1 MNLRASLRSKLIIG
15 FLAVT
20 VPLFIL
26 LMYNNLY
33 AMDVVRAQVG
43 QSNKNLL
50 AMYMNEIDRTLE
62 DTESYVYNFVVQNSD
77 LSVYGKAKT
86 GSADYFFS
94 KVRLQNKMMSDII
107 RYPNVNMFF
116 VYSRSD
122 RELLSTSFRGGDFAK
137 MESVSKALKNF
148 ISEQNDSTLSEKK
161 WKVLQRGGE
170 LAMVRLIKTDNDQL
184 VGVWMDVDKLMI
196 PLNYLNLGDQ
206 GQALFVSN
214 QGKPLTKTTIREL
227 QAPSY
232 TLSLPAAT
240 ELYRTLRTIQE
251 KKYLIV
257 ATASRKASIHLA
269 VLVPESTLLQQL
281 PYFQRLLYVIPL
293 IGMVVLA
300 IYLLLLQRTL
310 LKPMYYLIKGMR
322 RIKRGELET
331 RLAGASSKEFMIIND
346 TFNDMV
352 AQIHDLK
359 IDVYEEHIRTQ
370 KAELKH
376 LQVQINPHF
385 LLNAINI
392 IYNLAELNK
401 TDLIKKMSKHITK
414 YFRFVTRTNLNAVSV
429 SKELEHIESYLEI
442 QQLRFPN
449 YLRYE
454 ISLDTELANEAIPP
468 LIIQPFV
475 ENAVIHGFV
484 MGKEPFVIQ
493 VMVIRPTQLDAPYY
507 EVHIADNGVGMGHE
521 QLEEL
526 QRNDL
531 NADFEDGHLGIWNV
545 RHRLKLQYGTASE
558 LTFEQRVPKGTLVIM
573 RIPRS
578 KTYVIE
584 GGQSSHVQDIA
595 SR

>member
-1 MNLRASLRSKLIIG
+1 MNIRASLRSKLIIG

-20 VPLFIL
+20 VPLFVL
-26 LMYNNLY
+26 LMYNNFY
-33 AMDVVRAQVG
+33 AMDVVRTQVG

-50 AMYMNEIDRTLE
+50 SMYMNEIDRTLE
-62 DTESYVYNFVVQNSD
+62 EADSYIYNFVVQNSD
-77 LSVYGKAKT
+77 LTVYGKT
-86 GSADYFFS
+86 QEGSADYFFS
-94 KVRLQNKMMSDII
+94 KVRVQNKMMSDII

-116 VYSRSD
+116 VYSRSNQ
-122 RELLSTSFRGGDFAK
+122 EVLSTTFRGGDFAK
-137 MESVSKALKNF
+137 MESVSKALVNF
-148 ISEQNDSTLSEKK
+148 IGDQNNSTLSEKR

-170 LAMVRLIKTDNDQL
+170 LAMVRLVKTDNDQ
-184 VGVWMDVDKLMI
+184 VAGVWIDVDKLMV

-206 GQALFVSN
+206 GQALFISN
-214 QGKPLTKTTIREL
+214 EGTPLTKTTIQEL
-227 QAPSY
+227 NTPGYSI
-232 TLSLPAAT
+232 SLPAAA
-240 ELYRTLRTIQE
+240 ELYSVFRTEQQ

-257 ATASRKASIHLA
+257 ATASQKASIHLA
-269 VLVPESTLLQQL
+269 VLIPESALLQQL
-281 PYFQRLLYVIPL
+281 PYFQRLIFVIPL
-293 IGMVVLA
+293 IGLVVLL

-331 RLAGASSKEFMIIND
+331 RLAGGNSKEFMMIND
-346 TFNDMV
+346 TFNNMV
-352 AQIHDLK
+352 SQIHDLK

-370 KAELKH
+370 RAELKH
-376 LQVQINPHF
+376 LQAQINPHF

-401 TDLIKKMSKHITK
+401 TDLIKKMSTHITK
-414 YFRFVTRTNLNAVSV
+414 YFRFVTRTNLNVVSV

-442 QQLRFPN
+442 QHLRFPN

-454 ISLDTELANEAIPP
+454 ITLDPALANEAIPP

-475 ENAVIHGFV
+475 ENAVIHGIE

-493 VMVIRPTQLDAPYY
+493 VSVMRPEQHDAPYY
-507 EVHIADNGVGMGHE
+507 EVQIADNGIGIRLE

-545 RHRLKLQYGTASE
+545 RHRLNLQYGAASE
-558 LTFEQRVPKGTLVIM
+558 LSFEQRVPKGTLVKLH
-573 RIPRS
+573 IPRS
-578 KTYVIE
+578 TIQLVE
-584 GGQSSHVQDIA
+584 GGDGSRVQNTA
-595 SR
+595 RG